1 MPAVHLRCQ
10 GGLHLSG
17 DASLEGRELCDTAT
31 QPQGGRSAQRWEN
44 RRLPVPVACSLSHV
58 RLFATPG
65 TVGLLCSW
73 DSPGKNTEWV
83 AISFSRG
90 SSRPRDRIR
99 VSCVGRWILYHCATR
114 ETGPRDT
121 KAKTHRDKR
130 VLLQCLNSNRLDRS
144 QMSIKGDWLNN
155 NTSS

>member
-1 MPAVHLRCQ
+1 MPAWRGKNSVILRPSHKGAEVHRGGRTGACLCLLCARSVVSDSLR
-10 GGLHLSG
+10 
-17 DASLEGRELCDTAT
+17 
-31 QPQGGRSAQRWEN
+31 PQGLWGSSVHGILQARI
-44 RRLPVPVACSLSHV
+44 L
-58 RLFATPG
+58 
-65 TVGLLCSW
+65 
-73 DSPGKNTEWV
+73 EWV

-121 KAKTHRDKR
+121 KAKMHRDKQ

-144 QMSIKGDWLNN
+144 QMSIKGDWLNK
-155 NTSS
+155 